1 MHERKNSFIPS
12 DYPARHKIPF
22 VSRLKNNNNNNNK
35 IQVKNTFSCHSYVAG
50 KIKRVDERGLR
61 VLPSLAAI
69 VDDPAELL
77 CPRGEEVDGNGKQSR
92 LLCLSTLYTLMQA
105 TRPTLS

>member
-77 CPRGEEVDGNGKQSR
+77 CPRVIPITLKDFRGSESR
-92 LLCLSTLYTLMQA
+92 LLFHSI
-105 TRPTLS
+105 